1 MHQPE
6 LVLVHTSIRYH
17 GSPITVMGRPD
28 TGLLV
33 VADFDTPAARA
44 IGLITA
50 HQRHGQTVY
59 RVVGHRENLTSAAAA
74 AAAVVAER
82 TGTSRR

>member
-1 MHQPE
+1 MQPE

-33 VADFDTPAARA
+33 VADFD
-44 IGLITA
+44 
-50 HQRHGQTVY
+50 
-59 RVVGHRENLTSAAAA
+59 
-74 AAAVVAER
+74 
-82 TGTSRR
+82 SRRPARSG

>member
-1 MHQPE
+1 MQPE
-6 LVLVHTSIRYH
+6 LVLIHTSIRYH

-33 VADFDTPAARA
+33 VADFDTPAACA

-50 HQRHGQTVY
+50 HRRGHETVY
-59 RVVGHRENLTSAAAA
+59 RVAGHPGDLTSVTAA

-82 TGTSRR
+82 TGSSG

>member
-1 MHQPE
+1 MQPE

-50 HQRHGQTVY
+50 HRRDRQIVY
-59 RVVGHRENLTSAAAA
+59 GVCGHPEDLTSVTAA

-82 TGTSRR
+82 TGSGGS

>member
-17 GSPITVMGRPD
+17 GSPITVIGRPD

-33 VADFDTPAARA
+33 IADFDTTAARA

-59 RVVGHRENLTSAAAA
+59 RVAGHSEDLPSITAA

-82 TGTSRR
+82 IRSSG

>member
-1 MHQPE
+1 MQPE

-33 VADFDTPAARA
+33 VADFDTPEARA

-50 HQRHGQTVY
+50 HRRRGQTVY
-59 RVVGHRENLTSAAAA
+59 RVVGHPEDLTNVTAA
-74 AAAVVAER
+74 AAAVVDER
-82 TGTSRR
+82 TGSGGS

>member
-1 MHQPE
+1 MQPK
-6 LVLVHTSIRYH
+6 LVLIHTSIRYH

-50 HQRHGQTVY
+50 HQSGAETVY
-59 RVVGHRENLTSAAAA
+59 RVAGHPDDLTSVTAA

-82 TGTSRR
+82 TGSSGR

>member
-1 MHQPE
+1 MQPE

-44 IGLITA
+44 IGLITTA
-50 HQRHGQTVY
+50 TGATAR
-59 RVVGHRENLTSAAAA
+59 SSIACAATP
-74 AAAVVAER
+74 R
-82 TGTSRR
+82 T

>member
-1 MHQPE
+1 MQQPE
-6 LVLVHTSIRYH
+6 LVLVHTSIHYH
-17 GSPITVMGRPD
+17 GSPITVIGRPD

-50 HQRHGQTVY
+50 HRCEGETVY
-59 RVVGHRENLTSAAAA
+59 RVTGHPDDMTSVTAA

-82 TGTSRR
+82 TGSSG